1 MAIAILEYIAD
12 KEWIME
18 GRVRA
23 GVALASVM
31 LAAEFSKIKI
41 STLSDLAST
50 LISSAV
56 GKATSTNALH
66 PRLS

>member
-1 MAIAILEYIAD
+1 LAIAILEYIAD

-41 STLSDLAST
+41 SSLPPPSFYGYASQLSA
-50 LISSAV
+50 
-56 GKATSTNALH
+56 
-66 PRLS
+66 

>member
-1 MAIAILEYIAD
+1 
-12 KEWIME
+12 ME

-41 STLSDLAST
+41 STLPPPSFLAPWAK
-50 LISSAV
+50 LPVLMHYIHGFRRPAADAAP
-56 GKATSTNALH
+56 GCQIKNC
-66 PRLS
+66 